1 MARQGEFPSRTWL
14 RTKIV
19 IAPNSKIKIGV
30 TQEFNYLCSPEIIK
44 ENSIMGN
51 IVAVVGRPNVGKST
65 LFNRLTGSRQAIV
78 DEQAGVTRD
87 RLYGKAF
94 WNGVDF
100 SVIDTGGYATN
111 SDDIF
116 EEAIRKQVLIAIEE
130 ADIIVF
136 VVDVVTGITDYDE
149 GVADLLRRSAKPVL
163 MVVNKVDNSE
173 RITEASYFYSLGLE
187 NLFPLSAINGSGT
200 GEFLDKLVS
209 MFPKDENEEELDLPK
224 FTIVGRPNAGKS
236 SIINAF
242 IGEDRNIVT
251 PISGTTRDSIFT
263 RYNKFGHDF
272 YLVDTAGLRKKSK
285 VNEDLEFY
293 SVMRAVRAIENA
305 DVCMLMIDATRG
317 FEAQDQKIFNL
328 IQRNKKGIVVLV
340 NKWDLIEKDTHTVK
354 KFEAMVR
361 ESMAP
366 FTDFPIVFTSATTK
380 QRIHKAIE
388 AALEVYEN
396 KNTKITTSKLNDTLL
411 PLIERYPPP
420 STKGKFIKIKYVT
433 QLPTHSPTFA
443 FFCNLPQYIKDP
455 YMRFLENKIRE
466 HWDFNGVQ
474 VNIVLRKK

>member
-1 MARQGEFPSRTWL
+1 MRLTTFAAPK
-14 RTKIV
+14 TK
-19 IAPNSKIKIGV
+19 KRK
-30 TQEFNYLCSPEIIK
+30 F
-44 ENSIMGN
+44 IMGN
-51 IVAVVGRPNVGKST
+51 IVAIVGRPNVGKST
-65 LFNRLTGSRQAIV
+65 LFNRLTGTRQAIV
-78 DEQAGVTRD
+78 DELAGVTRD

-100 SVIDTGGYATN
+100 SLIDTGGYATN

-116 EEAIRKQVLIAIEE
+116 EEEIRKQVLIAIEE
-130 ADIIVF
+130 ADIVVF

-149 GVADLLRRSAKPVL
+149 GVADILRKSQKPVL
-163 MVVNKVDNSE
+163 LLVNKVDNNE
-173 RITEASYFYSLGLE
+173 RIPEASYFYSLGLE
-187 NLFPLSAINGSGT
+187 DLFPISSINGAGT
-200 GEFLDKLVS
+200 GDFLDKLVS
-209 MFPKDENEEELDLPK
+209 MFPKDEDEEYLDLPR

-236 SIINAF
+236 SIVNAF

-251 PISGTTRDSIFT
+251 PISGTTRDSIYT

-272 YLVDTAGLRKKSK
+272 YLVDTAGLRKKTK
-285 VNEDLEFY
+285 VSEDLEFY
-293 SVMRAVRAIENA
+293 SVMRAIRAIENS

-317 FEAQDQKIFNL
+317 FEGQDQKIFSL

-340 NKWDLIEKDTHTVK
+340 NKWDLVEKDTHTTK
-354 KFEAMVR
+354 KFEAELR

-388 AALEVYEN
+388 AALQVHEN
-396 KNTKITTSKLNDTLL
+396 RNTKITTSKLNETLL
-411 PLIERYPPP
+411 PLIEKYPPP
-420 STKGKFIKIKYVT
+420 STKGKFIKIKYIT

-455 YMRFLENKIRE
+455 YKRFLENKIRDN
-466 HWDFNGVQ
+466 WNFNGVQ
-474 VNIVLRKK
+474 VNIILRKK